1 MKFNIKRL
9 TSLVILSRIFGSTI
23 RVCLVDL
30 DRYTLLMVALMM
42 KLNLLIFFLIP
53 LLVVSGCSQ
62 KSEHH
67 RKIKELINAYDK
79 YAEYGL
85 IEGSIEH
92 IDKLPKLVGE
102 LKIKWDS
109 VKPYI
114 KKSHPKEYVM
124 INDRI
129 NLNYAFITTFLI
141 DFPLNQEL
149 FEKAKSSWDDV
160 SSDYIDELNKKWSN
174 SFKRQITPDHMYLV
188 HGPEIGGNAMR
199 EAIRELKT
207 HLSNID

>member
-1 MKFNIKRL
+1 MKSTRL
-9 TSLVILSRIFGSTI
+9 ILFLFSL
-23 RVCLVDL
+23 
-30 DRYTLLMVALMM
+30 LLT
-42 KLNLLIFFLIP
+42 
-53 LLVVSGCSQ
+53 SGCSQ
-62 KSEHH
+62 NSAHH
-67 RKIKELINAYDK
+67 NEIKKLIDAYEK
-79 YAEYGL
+79 FAEYGS

-141 DFPLNQEL
+141 DFPPNQEL
-149 FEKAKSSWDDV
+149 FEKAKSSWSDV
-160 SSDYIDELNKKWSN
+160 SSGYIDELNKTWPD
-174 SFKRQITPDHMYLV
+174 SFKRQITPDQYLV
-188 HGPEIGGNAMR
+188 HGPETGGHAMR
-199 EAIRELKT
+199 QAIRELEIY
-207 HLSNID
+207 LSNID